1 MKRRFAIVFFLA
13 LFVILLMAI
22 QSRLQS
28 GYESGELGSTTV
40 SPVKDGE
47 GSQPQAT
54 PPGQAT
60 PGATTPA
67 PQSTAASGGA
77 VDEDGYSPGTFT
89 APKGQPI
96 NTSGDKKSAA
106 GSK

>member
-1 MKRRFAIVFFLA
+1 MKKRFAVVFFLA

-40 SPVKDGE
+40 SPVKDG

-54 PPGQAT
+54 PPGQAA
-60 PGATTPA
+60 PG
-67 PQSTAASGGA
+67 PQSTATPSGGS
-77 VDEDGYSPGTFT
+77 VDEDGYSPGTVT

-96 NTSGDKKSAA
+96 NTSASGDTKPAA